1 MNSSMYLW
9 PGFYFC
15 FVGGDIGSI
24 FSKLCNQCAN
34 IFSSQQLKS
43 IQMICSKQENNA
55 PPPPPPLPPTY
66 IVKTL
71 LRGTVI
77 GAEIAN
83 QGTRTLNSYLY
94 EIWPTETWIE
104 MKTL

>member
-1 MNSSMYLW
+1 MYLW

-24 FSKLCNQCAN
+24 FSKLCNQYAN
-34 IFSSQQLKS
+34 IFSSQQFKS
-43 IQMICSKQENNA
+43 MHMICSKHENN
-55 PPPPPPLPPTY
+55 PTTATHTHTP
-66 IVKTL
+66 TL

-77 GAEIAN
+77 GAEIAD
-83 QGTRTLNSYLY
+83 QGTRTLNSCLY
-94 EIWPTETWIE
+94 EIWPTETWVE